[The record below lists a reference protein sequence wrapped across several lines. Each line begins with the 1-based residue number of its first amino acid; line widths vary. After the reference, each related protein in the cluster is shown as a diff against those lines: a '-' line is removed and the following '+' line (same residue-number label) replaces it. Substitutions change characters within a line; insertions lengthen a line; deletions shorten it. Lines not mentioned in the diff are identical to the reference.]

1 MPHPPSTHPPSH
13 LKHTPTPKHFYVITP
28 TDSFMV
34 KAVDVGEAANVAQ
47 SLTVQS
53 QYLHIIDTEY
63 GKKEVLH

>member
-1 MPHPPSTHPPSH
+1 
-13 LKHTPTPKHFYVITP
+13 
-28 TDSFMV
+28 MV

-63 GKKEVLH
+63 GKKEVLR